1 MRMLVTLE
9 FADAGTKS
17 GSHRV
22 LIIGRGTAD
31 LQAGDIG
38 LSLDEAKTL
47 LSAIQDEFV
56 SAQAA
61 EIVEAR
67 RRCSSCSKKRNIKDW
82 KLRRI
87 HTVLGRVYLPSP
99 RLRRLSATRH
109 ISTQRMADAVE
120 QRITVSRSQ
129 AGQPTQL

>member
-22 LIIGRGTAD
+22 LIIGRGSEDPQT
-31 LQAGDIG
+31 GDIG
-38 LSLDEAKTL
+38 LSLEEAKTL
-47 LSAIQDEFV
+47 ISSIQDELV
-56 SAQAA
+56 AAQAA

-67 RRCSSCSKKRNIKDW
+67 RRCGCGKKLSIKDW

-87 HTVLGRVYLPSP
+87 HCVRSGLPAEPSHYE
-99 RLRRLSATRH
+99 LY
-109 ISTQRMADAVE
+109 V
-120 QRITVSRSQ
+120 
-129 AGQPTQL
+129 